1 VVIVVLLFANCCR
14 ASVVN
19 YNYVVDRSLV
29 DRLRQIVRTS
39 ETLPPPPTETEIE
52 ELTQAGQDVRRIDF
66 P

>member
-19 YNYVVDRSLV
+19 YNYVVDRS
-29 DRLRQIVRTS
+29 LRQIVRTS

>member
-1 VVIVVLLFANCCR
+1 MVVVILLFVNCCR

-29 DRLRQIVRTS
+29 DRLRQIVRNS
-39 ETLPPPPTETEIE
+39 DTLPPPPTETEIE
-52 ELTQAGQDVRRIDF
+52 ELTQAGQDARRIDF